1 MAATEPD
8 AQGSKT
14 RRRRRPADRP
24 AEIIEA
30 AGHVFSQ
37 YGYDGATTREIA
49 ALAGVSE
56 GTLYNYFSSKRDILL
71 AVIDSIS
78 KDWRRDHEGIQAE
91 SLEEA
96 ISQVLARRMRS
107 AEEQPLT
114 ILTLQQAM
122 LDPEVARYLETVIS
136 TAQEAVC
143 ARFRALVDAGAM
155 RPVDPAVAEQALSGL
170 MMALTIGIELGTR
183 GGHYDRLSSEEM
195 SCALADVLMNG
206 LRAR

>member
-1 MAATEPD
+1 MAATEMD
-8 AQGSKT
+8 AKQNNP
-14 RRRRRPADRP
+14 RRRRPADRP

-30 AGHVFSQ
+30 AGHVFSHQ
-37 YGYDGATTREIA
+37 GYDGATTREIA

-56 GTLYNYFSSKRDILL
+56 GTLYNYFSSKREILL

-78 KDWRRDHEGIQAE
+78 DDWRRDHNGIQAD

-107 AEEQPLT
+107 AKEQPLT

-122 LDPEVARYLETVIS
+122 LDPEVAHYLETVIA
-136 TAQEAVC
+136 TAQETVST
-143 ARFRALVDAGAM
+143 RFRALIDAGIM
-155 RPVDPAVAEQALSGL
+155 RAVDPVVAEQALSGL
-170 MMALTIGIELGTR
+170 MMALTIGTELGTR
-183 GGHYDRLSSEEM
+183 GGRQDELSPEEM
-195 SCALADVLMNG
+195 SCALADVLING